1 MLILR
6 DPLAVEQLA
15 PGRMQALLRQRIVD
29 LSEDEPYDPQRHG
42 FFVVVEVG
50 DSIADVER
58 ASGCRL
64 LSNRYS
70 GAHFGDAAFVP
81 DWELLELHPACDN
94 SPACIEIVF
103 VLSDDGYGVV
113 IVVPLCDGIDPQL
126 LALCRAYA
134 ST

>member
-15 PGRMQALLRQRIVD
+15 PSSMQALLRQRFVE
-29 LSEDEPYDPQRHG
+29 LSQDEPYDPRRHG
-42 FFVVVEVG
+42 FIVVVEVG
-50 DSIADVER
+50 DSVADVEH
-58 ASGCRL
+58 ATGCRL

-70 GAHFGDAAFVP
+70 AVRFGDADFVP
-81 DWELLELHPACDN
+81 DWELLEHHHASDD
-94 SPACIEIVF
+94 SPACVEIVF

-126 LALCRAYA
+126 LALCRTFT